1 MNIVI
6 TAGGTSEHIDAVRA
20 ITNTGTGTLASII
33 ANKFVDYHYG
43 EFNKIFYI
51 HTTNAKLPDDSDKI
65 ELIQVEDTMSVYNA
79 VQKVLKENKID
90 YFIHAM
96 AISDYYVDFVST
108 ADRVVKSITHS
119 LNVADD
125 KCIELRPDDVA
136 KTFLKGENRLDNSK
150 KLSSNED
157 NLVVVLRKTPKIIG
171 SIKEISPDT
180 RLIGFKLLNN
190 VSVQELVDVAYAL
203 LMKNSCDYVIAN
215 DSNKITR
222 YYHEAHFVDK
232 NKNYTTVY
240 SNEDIAKKLIEIIFD

>member
-1 MNIVI
+1 MNFVI

-33 ANKFVDYHYG
+33 ANKFVDYHYD
-43 EFNKIFYI
+43 EFDKIFYI
-51 HTTNAKLPDDSDKI
+51 HTTNAKLPDNSDKI

-96 AISDYYVDFVST
+96 AISDYFVDFVST
-108 ADRVVKSITHS
+108 ADRVADSIMKSLTDLS
-119 LNVADD
+119 VESPAD
-125 KCIELRPDDVA
+125 I
-136 KTFLKGENRLDNSK
+136 FLKGENRLDNSK

>member
-1 MNIVI
+1 MNFVI

-33 ANKFVDYHYG
+33 ANKFVDYHYD
-43 EFNKIFYI
+43 EFDKIFYI
-51 HTTNAKLPDDSDKI
+51 HTTNAKLPDNSDKI

-96 AISDYYVDFVST
+96 AISDYFVDFVST
-108 ADRVVKSITHS
+108 ADRVADSIMKSLTDLS
-119 LNVADD
+119 VESPAD
-125 KCIELRPDDVA
+125 I
-136 KTFLKGENRLDNSK
+136 FLKGENRLDNSK

-240 SNEDIAKKLIEIIFD
+240 SNEDIAKKLIEIIFG

>member
-1 MNIVI
+1 MNFVI

-33 ANKFVDYHYG
+33 ANKFVDYHYD
-43 EFNKIFYI
+43 EFDKIFYI
-51 HTTNAKLPDDSDKI
+51 HTTNAKLPDNSDKI

-96 AISDYYVDFVST
+96 AISDYFVDFVST
-108 ADRVVKSITHS
+108 ADRVADSIMKSLTDLS
-119 LNVADD
+119 VESPAD
-125 KCIELRPDDVA
+125 I
-136 KTFLKGENRLDNSK
+136 FLKGENRLDNSK

-203 LMKNSCDYVIAN
+203 MMKNSCDYVIAN

-240 SNEDIAKKLIEIIFD
+240 SNEDIAKKLIEIIFGL